1 MESKNQELRRLNV
14 TTTRRKREAS
24 GNEQKVEY
32 SRTAR
37 RASLSH
43 KLGIKG
49 FDKSVKYR
57 RDLPETPRKLK
68 AELTKKTDNSEG
80 TTALHNTKN
89 PVLQA
94 FDLMTLLIGERE
106 KSLRKSRMKRKHA
119 SSKTSDKR
127 EPEKRGNKGQSL
139 SVKDNREKIPTKKQ
153 KKPKKHH
160 SQRTM
165 TTSKKSEILGSSTRK
180 SASGLKV
187 KYKSRKESNK
197 VHKRRAVQILK
208 AMPRKELRNLLK
220 EKGLGKYWNVV
231 KILPKKASKR
241 KGYAVIKFHGKNS
254 KKSTAKNVAKR
265 TRLVKR
271 RKDSKKKFKA
281 KHSKKKTNI
290 HMKRSKQAS
299 KTFPTTKKGKI
310 SSTKKRKHYSEKGK
324 KRSSIPKASAK
335 LSNFQESNRVS
346 KKRKDVQQNH
356 KFAALK
362 DKIKRANKLKFKVAQ
377 ALLAHCATQN
387 NLRNIFRDVNVSL
400 KKAAVLVETIGA
412 KLGMKKS
419 DVEKITNQHPEQAVQ
434 QFLNDMF

>member
-1 MESKNQELRRLNV
+1 MESKNQELRGLNV

-68 AELTKKTDNSEG
+68 AELTKKTGNSEG

-165 TTSKKSEILGSSTRK
+165 TTSKKS
-180 SASGLKV
+180 ASGLKV
-187 KYKSRKESNK
+187 KYQLRKESNK

-254 KKSTAKNVAKR
+254 KKSTAKNAAKR

-281 KHSKKKTNI
+281 KHSKKRTNI

-335 LSNFQESNRVS
+335 LSNFQGSNRIS

-387 NLRNIFRDVNVSL
+387 NLRSIFRDVNVSL